1 MKTIA
6 KNRTK
11 FLAALA
17 TELTQC
23 KMYDRSSGLMVV
35 TDPKYAWKALA
46 ANRHARL
53 TQSTDGSKYTVH
65 VHSNLWYELRAASQG
80 A

>member
-17 TELTQC
+17 TEFTQC
-23 KMYDRSSGLMVV
+23 RMYDQSSGDMIV

-46 ANRHARL
+46 DSSRARL
-53 TQSTDGSKYTVH
+53 VESSDGSKYTVH
-65 VHSNLWYELRAASQG
+65 VHSNCWYELRRSA
-80 A
+80 